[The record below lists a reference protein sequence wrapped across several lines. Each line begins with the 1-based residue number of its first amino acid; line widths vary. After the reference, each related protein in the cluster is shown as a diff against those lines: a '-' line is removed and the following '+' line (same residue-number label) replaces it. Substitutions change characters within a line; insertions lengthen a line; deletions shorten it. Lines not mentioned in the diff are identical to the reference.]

1 MARKIKQQVAP
12 AMETTPNLAPMVDVI
27 MVLLVFFL
35 IGASFGAMREGM
47 LQTTLDA
54 SVGPGGSASIEVTPR
69 IRIGLRDADRGA
81 SVEIIVM
88 DQPVARGDFEALR
101 GFLESRR
108 DQGID
113 AENPVVI
120 AAEAAVRWDFVVQ
133 AMDAAMR
140 AGFRNVQFAVSAT
153 VKG

>member
-1 MARKIKQQVAP
+1 MKAQLLP
-12 AMETTPNLAPMVDVI
+12 AVETTPNLAPMVDVI

-54 SVGPGGSASIEVTPR
+54 NVGPGGSAAIDVTPR
-69 IRIGLRDADRGA
+69 IRIALRDADRGA
-81 SVEIIVM
+81 AGEIIVM
-88 DQPVARGDFEALR
+88 DQPIAQGDFSALR
-101 GFLESRR
+101 AFLEKRR
-108 DQGID
+108 QGGID
-113 AENPVVI
+113 ADNPVVL
-120 AAEAAVRWDFVVQ
+120 AAEPNVRWDFVVQ

-140 AGFRNVQFAVSAT
+140 AGFRNVQFAVSAA